1 MFFIFYFIFLFFNN
15 SIYIRL
21 NKFYEKIPFQKK
33 GYEFSVDEPIGSIDK
48 DTKVEEF
55 YTLQS
60 KNNVRGLELLF
71 ATYGRANKGD
81 LKIRVLNVKN
91 NKLIADKTINQT
103 QIKDNDYVEIIFPHV
118 ENDLENIKIL
128 ITSSSEKATSVT
140 MWKSTKVKNSKNT
153 LLINGKKTNGDL
165 IIKELHKPLFVKN
178 IIFLFTGSII
188 IAIISFILFKRYE

>member
-1 MFFIFYFIFLFFNN
+1 MKIFKYKLQLYFFLFFIFYFIFLFFNN

-81 LKIRVLNVKN
+81 LKIRVLNVK
-91 NKLIADKTINQT
+91 
-103 QIKDNDYVEIIFPHV
+103 
-118 ENDLENIKIL
+118 
-128 ITSSSEKATSVT
+128 
-140 MWKSTKVKNSKNT
+140 
-153 LLINGKKTNGDL
+153 
-165 IIKELHKPLFVKN
+165 
-178 IIFLFTGSII
+178 
-188 IAIISFILFKRYE
+188 R